1 MKIEDLHYDPPAEP
15 ISEENWDL
23 GKWRKEMPMDY
34 LKALFLI
41 LQADN
46 CEIQTEIFKTVY
58 HVTRMHVPD
67 VLYKYY
73 SLSDNET
80 KNMRKFQTL
89 SDGKIYMSNIQEFND
104 PFDGK
109 GFFYDPSKLMDIE
122 RLKAHGG
129 RYIDDFTNYIRGT
142 CFTSNGVQSMP
153 MWAHYSGNHTGFCVA
168 YDTKAN
174 MELKT
179 NVFPVQYTDDRLDVT
194 TLMKKQAQII
204 SEKIDQSEKKGQR
217 ITILDDYSIVYM
229 ALLLYNIKH
238 ISWSYEQEFR
248 CTTASNSPG
257 MPFIDAKPKAIY
269 IGMNCVSVHAQRLQE
284 IADSW
289 QIPVYQMC
297 FDECIGTFELTAK
310 EVN

>member
-23 GKWRKEMPMDY
+23 EKWRKEMPMDY

-46 CEIQTEIFKTVY
+46 CEVQTEIFKTVY

-194 TLMKKQAQII
+194 TLMKKQAQLI
-204 SEKIDQSEKKGQR
+204 SEKIDQSEKIGQLV
-217 ITILDDYSIVYM
+217 TILDDYSIVYM
-229 ALLLYNIKH
+229 ALLLYNLKH
-238 ISWSYEQEFR
+238 ISWSYEREFR
-248 CTTASNSPG
+248 CTSASNAPG
-257 MPFIDAKPKAIY
+257 MPFVDAKPKAIY
-269 IGMNCVSVHAQRLQE
+269 IGMNCADVHAKRLKE
-284 IADSW
+284 IAESW
-289 QIPVYQMC
+289 QIPVFRMY

-310 EVN
+310 EVV